1 MSALN
6 EIGDQDR
13 WICWLCD
20 QLVDPDASVN
30 SDLGP
35 SVDTYAA
42 AKAKKGAAAVERLAH
57 RACNTMKGKHAPV
70 IAWPAELLA
79 GDPAP
84 IFESAERL
92 ARKGGR
98 ETVARFSDE
107 ADANRAADW
116 LIDRLGRL
124 SPEVEYTAKVMPG
137 GGQYTLAL
145 FAGH

>member
-20 QLVDPDASVN
+20 QPVDPDASVN

-35 SVDTYAA
+35 SVDTY
-42 AKAKKGAAAVERLAH
+42 
-57 RACNTMKGKHAPV
+57 
-70 IAWPAELLA
+70 
-79 GDPAP
+79 AP

-137 GGQYTLAL
+137 GGQFTLAL
-145 FAGH
+145 FAGR